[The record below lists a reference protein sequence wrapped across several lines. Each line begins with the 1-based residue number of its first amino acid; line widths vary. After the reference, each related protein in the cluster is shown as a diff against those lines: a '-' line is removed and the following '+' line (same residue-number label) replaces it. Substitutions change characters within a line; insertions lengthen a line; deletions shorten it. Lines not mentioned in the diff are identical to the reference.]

1 MRTSRVA
8 IFHGSNQPFTME
20 TVPVPSLREGEILV
34 RNAYTTLCRSDLN
47 TFCGK
52 RTEPTPTI
60 LGHEIVGVI
69 EALGPNAPATDCRGQ
84 LLRVGDLITWAIYAS
99 DPKSDLARQGIPQK
113 APGLFKYG
121 HEKIR
126 PDNHLHG
133 GLADYCILRRHTP
146 VIRITARIPMPVL
159 ALLNCS
165 VATVAGALRVAGSVA
180 GRDVLVTGAG
190 MLGLIACAMCRS
202 VGARDIIAVD
212 VCDERL
218 DMARRFGANAM
229 LNVSGS
235 SSLTR
240 ERLAASAGAANV
252 TVALDFSGVPETM
265 EMILAT
271 LGIGGVAV
279 LVGATFPQRPLALSA
294 EQLIRNLHTVRG
306 LHNYNEADFVAAV
319 NFLERHHQDFPFA
332 ELVADRFELASVN
345 EAFQCGLNSSAYRI
359 GVRISPPDKG
369 GSDSRK

>member
-1 MRTSRVA
+1 MKTSRVA
-8 IFHGSNQPFTME
+8 IFHGANQPFALQS
-20 TVPVPSLREGEILV
+20 VPVPPLREGEILV

-52 RTEPTPTI
+52 RTEKTPTI

-69 EALGPNAPATDCRGQ
+69 EELGPNAPATDCRGET
-84 LLRVGDLITWAIYAS
+84 LHVGDLITWAIYAS
-99 DPKSDLARQGIPQK
+99 DPESDLARAGIPQK

-121 HEKIR
+121 HEKIF

-146 VIRITARIPMPVL
+146 VLRLTTPIPHPVL

-165 VATVAGALRVAGSVA
+165 VASVAGAVRVAGAVA
-180 GRDVLVTGAG
+180 GHDVLITGAG
-190 MLGLIACAMCRS
+190 MLGVIACAMCRS
-202 VGARDIIAVD
+202 SAARNVIAVD
-212 VCDERL
+212 VSDERL
-218 DMARRFGANAM
+218 DMARRFGANAI
-229 LNVSGS
+229 LNAHCEGG
-235 SSLTR
+235 LTR
-240 ERLAASAGAANV
+240 DRLAATANGVNV

-279 LVGATFPQRPLALSA
+279 LVGATYPQRALAVSA
-294 EQLIRNLHTVRG
+294 EQLIRNVHTIKG

-319 NFLERHHQDFPFA
+319 NFLERQHQNFPFA
-332 ELVADRFELASVN
+332 ELVDDDFELATVN
-345 EAFQCGLNSSAYRI
+345 EAFERGLNSGAYRI
-359 GVRISPPDKG
+359 GVRISPPAD
-369 GSDSRK
+369 RTT